1 LFLTARATAV
11 YFFGHAPDVSKKRDL
26 QKIMKKSV
34 RRPAAA
40 KRRTTR
46 RTDPRDSID
55 ATALITALEQHVLGL
70 KEMTPSQ
77 VTAALALLK
86 KTLPD
91 MTDVRKAA
99 IADALSAVSHEDALK
114 ELE

>member
-1 LFLTARATAV
+1 
-11 YFFGHAPDVSKKRDL
+11 
-26 QKIMKKSV
+26 MKKSV